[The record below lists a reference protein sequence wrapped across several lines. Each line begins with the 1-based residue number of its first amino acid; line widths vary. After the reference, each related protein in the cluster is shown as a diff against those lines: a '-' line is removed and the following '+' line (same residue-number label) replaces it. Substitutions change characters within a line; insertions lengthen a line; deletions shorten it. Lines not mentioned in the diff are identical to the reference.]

1 MNKKSVYFGV
11 QIIWS
16 AILSA
21 ILWFLTAK
29 TAFVITDKN
38 DAWLLSVIIFAGL
51 GIYLALTVAY
61 IILGY
66 RKISNWRPW
75 VIIVSVFI
83 AVAVGFLGTF
93 GINVIEFLNRK
104 PDPAAAVSIIG
115 GADGPTFIFLA
126 GRVGAP
132 LIGIM
137 VVGVILVL
145 VGLILFKT
153 KGKNDKDI

>member
-104 PDPAAAVSIIG
+104 PDPEE
-115 GADGPTFIFLA
+115 
-126 GRVGAP
+126 
-132 LIGIM
+132 
-137 VVGVILVL
+137 
-145 VGLILFKT
+145 
-153 KGKNDKDI
+153 